1 MTKKE
6 ALKKAGYVPK
16 VGRPR
21 VGEAD
26 LPAITVPQ
34 ELRAA
39 LKKRA
44 ADLDTSL
51 ADVRRQAYQAFL
63 GK

>member
-21 VGEAD
+21 IGDAT
-26 LPAITVPQ
+26 LPAIAVSKD
-34 ELRAA
+34 LRLA
-39 LKKRA
+39 LESRA
-44 ADLDTSL
+44 KALNTTL

-63 GK
+63 IK